1 MQSNSNAII
10 QNNTLTKNLMY
21 EAVYSLTM
29 STIQLYNV
37 AFYENRLMVPLLQ
50 MQLNSSA
57 TIQNNTLTKNKL
69 GTVYLLFSRSNIQ
82 MNNVA
87 FTGNLI
93 IALLIMRSN
102 SSAIIQN
109 NTLTENHVS
118 EIVYLLFNMSNIL
131 MKNVAF
137 TRNLIHF
144 LLRMESN
151 SSAIIQDNTLTKNNV
166 SGVVYVLIMSTIQLY
181 NVAFYRNELFQNL
194 LQMRSNSSA
203 TIQNNTLAENHVS
216 GIVYLL
222 YYMSNIQMNNVAFTR
237 NNLMQFLMI
246 MYFNCSAIIQNNTL
260 TENNLTVALLH
271 MKSMSSATVK
281 KTTIVGN
288 SLKGRVFDVV
298 SSNLIIDTTLLYNN
312 IFMNYLISAIS
323 CYNISIDLTRITE
336 NRFESNII
344 HIENSTGRLTNT
356 YIENYD
362 RFSVSAMSVTCR
374 YEGHRHCPFYI
385 RNNVI
390 LWNSES
396 LLSKRSVIEL
406 TGTITISNLT
416 VLVSSKL
423 EIDVFRYS
431 KKDVIVHE
439 PFYKAFFNVYEIS
452 SLLINCTR
460 ANVKHI
466 KLFETFRCTPCLR
479 GTYTLNN
486 GSLAISS
493 RNLENKKREFQN
505 DSTPLSCF
513 DCPVGGNCSY
523 YIKSKSNFY
532 GFKTKQQEVKFLS
545 CLLNYCCTGDQC
557 KTITSCNKGRFGTLC
572 SICNRN
578 NTENFLSTNCIS
590 VSSCQNF
597 TKFWLIYFVYALSL
611 ATCLYYIKD
620 LIVLMKNAGGKVSNF
635 FKCFRKE
642 KRNEGEIDE
651 IIIIGSEDHPEENV
665 SHFTMSGV
673 FALIVSFYQIKQVM
687 AVDVKYMSASHFPF
701 IKFMSKFLN
710 LEIIA
715 INSSYYCPMNDLN
728 AVSKAFIKTYL
739 FTVALILASL
749 LNYFISRI
757 YYYFG
762 GKLGRRSSLKPSD
775 RLGVCLLRV
784 LMLDYK
790 NMANVSFILLNCVE
804 VEDNLVLHVKGDTE
818 CFNWWQVAVAV
829 FFFTW
834 ILFFP
839 FSLKLSYTMFMKDE
853 ITFPQFIFC
862 LIAPFAVVVYKF
874 VNRNVVSVVLQES
887 RDVSKVKTILQEMF
901 EESYRL
907 KKKDSRGESIF
918 YETWRLYQRVLLSI
932 VSTYF
937 INPLVRITFTTP
949 IIILIAV
956 SYFAVKP
963 HKPEMYILHWM
974 EIVSILGFFVSLIQN
989 IFRGFLYV
997 YSINQEYPVTLAWE
1011 AFSIFDLLFHPTWVL
1026 LFVFIIKPIYSKV
1039 KDAARICKMK
1049 MKKL

>member
-1 MQSNSNAII
+1 MKSLLYLTSSSTAIIQNNALTENYVLEAVYNLSGMSKTQLDDVIYTHNNFTQYLLKMQSDSSAII
-10 QNNTLTKNLMY
+10 QNNTLSENTVLESVYNL
-21 EAVYSLTM
+21 SM

-37 AFYENRLMVPLLQ
+37 AFNRNKLRGELLK

-57 TIQNNTLTKNKL
+57 TIQNNTLFENIVS
-69 GTVYLLFSRSNIQ
+69 GAVFVLFSMSNIR

-87 FTGNLI
+87 FTRNSI
-93 IALLIMRSN
+93 EILLLMRSN
-102 SSAIIQN
+102 SSAI
-109 NTLTENHVS
+109 T
-118 EIVYLLFNMSNIL
+118 
-131 MKNVAF
+131 
-137 TRNLIHF
+137 
-144 LLRMESN
+144 
-151 SSAIIQDNTLTKNNV
+151 QDNTLTKNSV
-166 SGVVYVLIMSTIQLY
+166 LGVVYSLSMSTIQLY
-181 NVAFYRNELFQNL
+181 NVAFYGNNL
-194 LQMRSNSSA
+194 SVYLMQMKSNSIA
-203 TIQNNTLAENHVS
+203 TIQNNTLTGNNVS
-216 GIVYLL
+216 GIVYILFT
-222 YYMSNIQMNNVAFTR
+222 MSNIHMNNVTFTR
-237 NNLMQFLMI
+237 NNLAGILLLLRS
-246 MYFNCSAIIQNNTL
+246 NSTAIIQNSTL
-260 TENNLTVALLH
+260 TE
-271 MKSMSSATVK
+271 
-281 KTTIVGN
+281 
-288 SLKGRVFDVV
+288 
-298 SSNLIIDTTLLYNN
+298 N

-336 NRFESNII
+336 NIFWSDII
-344 HIENSTGRLTNT
+344 HIENSPGRLTNT

-362 RFSVSAMSVTCR
+362 RVSVSAISATCR
-374 YEGHRHCPFYI
+374 YGGHRHCPFHI

-390 LWNSES
+390 LWNSEL
-396 LLSKRSVIEL
+396 LLSKQPVIEL
-406 TGTITISNLT
+406 TGTINISNLT
-416 VLVSSKL
+416 VLVSSKQQ
-423 EIDVFRYS
+423 IDVFRYS
-431 KKDVIVHE
+431 TKEVIVHE
-439 PFYKAFFNVYEIS
+439 PFYKAFFSVYEIS

-460 ANVKHI
+460 ANAKHI

-486 GSLAISS
+486 GSLTISS

-505 DSTPLSCF
+505 EIRPLSCF
-513 DCPVGGNCSY
+513 DCPVSGNCSG

-545 CLLNYCCTGDQC
+545 CPLNYCCTGDQC
-557 KTITSCNKGRFGTLC
+557 KAITSCNRGRFGTLC
-572 SICNRN
+572 SICSRN
-578 NTENFLSTNCIS
+578 NTENFLSTSCIS
-590 VSSCQNF
+590 VGSCHNF

-620 LIVLMKNAGGKVSNF
+620 LIVLMKNAGGKVSKF
-635 FKCFRKE
+635 FKCFRGE
-642 KRNEGEIDE
+642 KTTEGEIDE
-651 IIIIGSEDHPEENV
+651 IIISGGEDHPGENK
-665 SHFTMSGV
+665 SHFTVSGV
-673 FALIVSFYQIKQVM
+673 FSLIVSFYRVKRVM
-687 AVDVKYMSASHFPF
+687 AVGVEYVSASRFSF
-701 IKFMSKFLN
+701 ITFMSKFLN
-710 LEIIA
+710 LEIVA

-739 FTVALILASL
+739 FTVALIVASL

-784 LMLDYK
+784 LMLNYK
-790 NMANVSFILLNCVE
+790 NMANVSLILLNCVE
-804 VEDNLVLHVKGDTE
+804 VEGILVLHVKGDTE
-818 CFNWWQVAVAV
+818 CFDWWQVMVAV

-862 LIAPFAVVVYKF
+862 LIGPFAVVVYKF

-887 RDVSKVKTILQEMF
+887 RNVSKVKAILQEMF
-901 EESYRL
+901 EESYRP

-937 INPLVRITFTTP
+937 INPLVRIAFTTP

-956 SYFAVKP
+956 SYCAVKP
-963 HKPEMYILHWM
+963 HKPQMYILHWM
-974 EIVSILGFFVSLIQN
+974 EIVSILGFLVSLIQN
-989 IFRGFLYV
+989 MFRGFLYV
-997 YSINQEYPVTLAWE
+997 YGINQEYPVTLAWE
-1011 AFSIFDLLFHPTWVL
+1011 AFSIFDLLFSPIWVL
-1026 LFVFIIKPIYSKV
+1026 LFVFILKPIYSKV